1 MKGQK
6 RIFKVIKSILIILVG
21 IFFVGVVWNSIC
33 GISEKERLE
42 KAYGQ
47 VVEVNGKNMTV
58 EIFNQDLEGPAIVL
72 LPGWGCAS
80 PVLEFKPLAE
90 RLSDDYTV
98 IIIEP
103 FGYGLS
109 DETDQERT
117 VENITEELRQCI
129 LELGY
134 EEYYLMGH
142 SIAGLYCLYWANAY
156 PEEVKGF
163 IGIDPSVPHMTD
175 DENEPFPISTTTLN
189 KLSAYVGKA
198 MNVTGISRLLS
209 IEDPKKAV
217 YADFSYSYTEEELK
231 IFRLLSIDKAY
242 NSTVMN
248 ELDWMTKNLSML
260 EDYKFP
266 EETPVLEFVSKENCQ
281 IMPAWEKLH
290 RDTLDK
296 KDEIQ
301 VLDGSHYLHFEQKD
315 KIISESLKWIQKLEK
330 GQNTGA
336 GQEIIE

>member
-1 MKGQK
+1 MKRKK
-6 RIFKVIKSILIILVG
+6 RIFKVIKRFLIIIIVVFLVG
-21 IFFVGVVWNSIC
+21 IVWNGIC
-33 GISEKERLE
+33 AISDQEILE

-47 VVEVNGKNMTV
+47 SVEVNGKNMTV
-58 EIFNQDLEGPAIVL
+58 EIFNQNKEGPVIAI

-90 RLSDDYTV
+90 RLADDYTV

-109 DETDQERT
+109 DETDQKRT
-117 VENITEELRQCI
+117 VENITEELRQCM

-134 EEYYLMGH
+134 KEYYLIGH
-142 SIAGLYCLYWANAY
+142 SIAGLYCLYWANTY

-175 DENEPFPISTTTLN
+175 DENEPFPISTITLN
-189 KLSAYVGKA
+189 KVSAYAGKA

-209 IEDPKKAV
+209 IGDPKKSV

-231 IFRLLSIDKAY
+231 IFRLLSIDKVY

-248 ELDWMTKNLSML
+248 ELDCMTKNLSML

-266 EETPVLEFVSKENCQ
+266 EETPVLEFVSKKNCQ
-281 IMPAWEKLH
+281 IMPTWEKQH
-290 RDTLDK
+290 RDTLAK
-296 KDEIQ
+296 EGEIQ
-301 VLDGSHYLHFEQKD
+301 VLEGPHYLHFEQKD

-330 GQNTGA
+330 DQNADA
-336 GQEIIE
+336 GQ

>member
-1 MKGQK
+1 MKRKK
-6 RIFKVIKSILIILVG
+6 RIFKVIKRFLIIIIVVFLVG
-21 IFFVGVVWNSIC
+21 LVWNGIC
-33 GISEKERLE
+33 GISDQEILE

-47 VVEVNGKNMTV
+47 SVEVNGKNMTV
-58 EIFNQDLEGPAIVL
+58 EIFNQNKEGPVIAI
-72 LPGWGCAS
+72 LPGWGCVS

-90 RLSDDYTV
+90 RLADDYTV

-109 DETDQERT
+109 DETDQKRT
-117 VENITEELRQCI
+117 VENITEELRQCM

-134 EEYYLMGH
+134 KEYYLMGH

-175 DENEPFPISTTTLN
+175 DENEPFPISTITLN
-189 KLSAYVGKA
+189 KVSAYVGKA
-198 MNVTGISRLLS
+198 MNATGISRLLS
-209 IEDPKKAV
+209 IGDPKKFV
-217 YADFSYSYTEEELK
+217 YADFSYSYTEEELE

-242 NSTVMN
+242 NRTVMN
-248 ELDWMTKNLSML
+248 ELDCMTKNLSML

-281 IMPAWEKLH
+281 MMPAWESLH
-290 RDTLDK
+290 RDTLAIDG
-296 KDEIQ
+296 EIQ
-301 VLDGSHYLHFEQKD
+301 VLEGAHYLHFEQKD
-315 KIISESLKWIQKLEK
+315 KIVSESLKWIEK
-330 GQNTGA
+330 WKVAT
-336 GQEIIE
+336 